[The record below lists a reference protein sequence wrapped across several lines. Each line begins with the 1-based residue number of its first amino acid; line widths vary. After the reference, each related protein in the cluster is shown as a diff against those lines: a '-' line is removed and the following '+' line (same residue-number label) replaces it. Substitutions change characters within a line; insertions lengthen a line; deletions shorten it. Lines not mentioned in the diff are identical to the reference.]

1 MLGGL
6 ARRVALVEAA
16 RSKGAQVLVVDSGDL
31 FFDKKEGP
39 QPQNARAK
47 AEILAKAY
55 KKMGAVA
62 INVGE
67 LDLLGGPEFLTEL
80 AKVGIPLISANLRD
94 AYSGKLLFEPYKVE
108 QVGPMKTAF
117 VGLLG
122 PELGPQVQKAVGGK
136 VIISDPWE
144 AARRAVE
151 ELEGR
156 ADLLIVLSGM
166 GMARDQRL
174 ARELPKIHFI
184 LGGHDG
190 RFLSNP
196 HPEGSAWL
204 LQSYSKGMYLG
215 RLQLSIQEPGKPV
228 LDKHRA
234 SRLQQELARLD
245 GRIEAHRK
253 ALEKGPSPSVER
265 SLTQLQEQRLKLEQE
280 LSEARADPQGGNRF
294 SWSLEPLDP
303 SLPEDP
309 EVKAWIQAAGIEKD

>member
-6 ARRVALVEAA
+6 ARRVALVEAT

-39 QPQNARAK
+39 KPQHARAK

-55 KKMGAVA
+55 RKMGAVA

-67 LDLLGGPEFLTEL
+67 LDLLGGPEFLTGL

-94 AYSGKLLFEPYKVE
+94 ASTGKLLFKAFRVE
-108 QVGPMKTAF
+108 QVGHLKVAF
-117 VGLLG
+117 LGLLG
-122 PELGPQVQKAVGGK
+122 PDLSPQVRKAVGGK
-136 VIISDPWE
+136 VSISDPWE
-144 AARRAVE
+144 AARLALE
-151 ELEGR
+151 ELQGR
-156 ADLLIVLSGM
+156 ADFLIVLSAMGM
-166 GMARDQRL
+166 GRDQRL

-184 LGGHDG
+184 LGGRDG

-215 RLQLSIQEPGKPV
+215 RLQLSIQEPAKPV
-228 LDKHRA
+228 LDQHRA
-234 SRLQQELARLD
+234 SRLQQELAKLD

-265 SLTQLQEQRLKLEQE
+265 SLTQLQKQRLKLEQE
-280 LSEARADPQGGNRF
+280 LSEARAEPQGGNRF

-303 SLPEDP
+303 SLPQDP